1 MSRPP
6 LRTLTLLFARILN
19 LTFGG
24 GDPTMAVLQR
34 ELVDRRGWLT
44 SADYGLAF
52 GLARVTPGTNV
63 LAFCAAVAW
72 MLRGWAG
79 AVLAVMAGSAPS
91 AVLAVLLTYGYQVF
105 KGNALAMGATTGL
118 LASAVGMML
127 AAGWS
132 LVVPRLRKGN
142 WFRPLAIVS
151 GSIVLLVQFSVSPIA
166 VLALAALVGV
176 VWREAGDE

>member
-24 GDPTMAVLQR
+24 GDPTMAALER
-34 ELVDRRGWLT
+34 ELVSRRGWLT

-52 GLARVTPGTNV
+52 GLARLTPGTNV

-72 MLRGWAG
+72 LLRGWAG
-79 AVLAVMAGSAPS
+79 AVLAVVAGSAPS
-91 AVLAVLLTYGYQVF
+91 AVLVVWLTYAYQVL
-105 KGNALAMGATTGL
+105 KGNALAMSAIGGL

-127 AAGWS
+127 AASWN
-132 LVVPRLRKGN
+132 LVVPRVRRGKWLRA
-142 WFRPLAIVS
+142 LVIVG
-151 GSIVLLVQFSVSPIA
+151 GSILLLLRFSLSPIL
-166 VLALAALVGV
+166 VLALGAAAGFF
-176 VWREAGDE
+176 WREAGEE